1 VTRYQFYATLL
12 SIYRVYTAGGQVIQ
26 TETSFEPTQQ
36 KIKATLANYITFNWQ
51 WAL

>member
-1 VTRYQFYATLL
+1 M
-12 SIYRVYTAGGQVIQ
+12 Q

-51 WAL
+51 WALKWNWDAIHFVGG